1 MKAKSVQIVIRV
13 CVSVVDALEL
23 VFLACV
29 SRQVED
35 QKEDMTTL
43 QERQRDLFET
53 IKSLEK
59 DIQVRSRST
68 WRATVYAGLELAD
81 AYIIGSAEG

>member
-1 MKAKSVQIVIRV
+1 M
-13 CVSVVDALEL
+13 CVSSLHRTL
-23 VFLACV
+23 VSLVYV

-59 DIQVRSRST
+59 DIQVVMGALLGET
-68 WRATVYAGLELAD
+68 Q
-81 AYIIGSAEG
+81 

>member
-1 MKAKSVQIVIRV
+1 MVSPCDHVTTFINVAQYRNIDTDPRGAIVMIF
-13 CVSVVDALEL
+13 CAG
-23 VFLACV
+23 
-29 SRQVED
+29 RQVED

-59 DIQVRSRST
+59 DIQVRYSCYNDNITINDSKK
-68 WRATVYAGLELAD
+68 LF
-81 AYIIGSAEG
+81 